1 MAVITWC
8 TTNGSSLN
16 CDSFVDEMMLFQ
28 VTVAMKQHR
37 SSLIPSVEFSAD
49 GTILFTNPNQSFS
62 LFLGQG
68 DLKEEAILNEPGL
81 FPTPSELTGTS
92 DTNNNHHRI
101 YKQRGILHSADPG
114 QSATSNSLSN
124 ASSSLQRHVRQ
135 SRFSQSAEANEKWTS
150 VTSDQGFCIDSIG
163 KAKSNKKKKTKPRT
177 DGDNSSNASF
187 HSGQYNSQ
195 DVNSLKGRF
204 SGGKPQLKPRVINM
218 GLDRRASNSPRGTV
232 SSVSGGGMDR
242 SQNLA
247 TLYGRFAGNVHL
259 NLTEQSLRKR
269 RFTEE
274 PLPYVVFLII
284 GTLLVVV
291 GILRLII
298 SIWHEFGNGIWVGV
312 PVSGQVAFCSLFS
325 SRTFV

>member
-1 MAVITWC
+1 MKILA
-8 TTNGSSLN
+8 
-16 CDSFVDEMMLFQ
+16 LFQ
-28 VTVAMKQHR
+28 VTMTMKHHR

-62 LFLGQG
+62 LFRGHG

-92 DTNNNHHRI
+92 DTNNNNQRK
-101 YKQRGILHSADPG
+101 YKQRGVLHSADPG

-135 SRFSQSAEANEKWTS
+135 SRFSNSAETNEKWTS

-163 KAKSNKKKKTKPRT
+163 KAKSNKKRKKKSRA
-177 DGDNSSNASF
+177 DDDNSSNASF
-187 HSGQYNSQ
+187 HSGQYSSQ

-204 SGGKPQLKPRVINM
+204 SGGKPQLKPRSISVE
-218 GLDRRASNSPRGTV
+218 LERRASNSPRGTI

-247 TLYGRFAGNVHL
+247 TLYGRFAENVHL
-259 NLTEQSLRKR
+259 NLREQSLRKR

-284 GTLLVVV
+284 GTLLVVI
-291 GILRLII
+291 GIIRLII
-298 SIWHEFGNGIWVGV
+298 SIWHEFGSGIWAGV
-312 PVSGQVAFCSLFS
+312 PVSGHKLHFTLNFAPKHLFS
-325 SRTFV
+325 I